1 MPESVIFET
10 NNGVAKITL
19 NRPQC
24 LNAWNDQLVTELNAH
39 LKSAASP
46 DVRAVVLTGAGRAFS
61 SGADLR
67 DFAERAA
74 ASNGKPLEKPSQML
88 KERFNP
94 LLLGVK
100 QLEKPVIAAVNGPAV
115 GIGLGLAL
123 ACDLIVAKESAT
135 FMLPFVNI
143 GLTPDG
149 GCTASLPAAVGL
161 SRAFELA
168 FSGETIDAK
177 RAAEIG
183 LAARV
188 TPDDCFE
195 AEVEQLAT
203 KFANGPTLAYACT
216 KRALNE
222 AALPSFEAALNLEAE
237 LQDRCF
243 ESADFLEGV
252 AAFLQKRA
260 PSFSGT

>member
-1 MPESVIFET
+1 MSQSVMFEADS
-10 NNGVAKITL
+10 GVATITL
-19 NRPQC
+19 NRPER
-24 LNAWNDQLVTELNAH
+24 LNAWNDELVAELSSH
-39 LKSAASP
+39 LESAASP

-74 ASNGKPLEKPSQML
+74 AVNGKLPEKPSQML

-94 LLLGVK
+94 LLMGVK
-100 QLEKPVIAAVNGPAV
+100 QLEKPVIAAVNGPAA
-115 GIGLGLAL
+115 GIGLSLAL
-123 ACDLIVAKESAT
+123 ACDLIVANESAT
-135 FMLPFVNI
+135 FMLPFVSI

-149 GCTASLPAAVGL
+149 GCTASLPASVGL

-168 FSGETIDAK
+168 LLGEAIDAK
-177 RAAEIG
+177 KAEEIG
-183 LAARV
+183 LIARV
-188 TPDDCFE
+188 LPDDRFE
-195 AEVEQLAT
+195 EEVKQLAA
-203 KFANGPTLAYACT
+203 KLANGPTLAYANT

-222 AALPSFEAALNLEAE
+222 SALPSFEAALNLEAE

-252 AAFLQKRA
+252 AAFLEKRT
-260 PSFSGT
+260 PSFSGK